1 MNFKHVLATGLIT
14 ATLFGSTNA
23 YAQTEHFIDIPKD
36 HWSKNSINYLTEQNV
51 ISGYGNGKFGF
62 GDNVTRGQV
71 AAIISRYLKLENT
84 GSASKHFS
92 DIHGHMFE
100 NSIKAVAQKGLMT
113 GDSSTDKFRPDDTL
127 TRYEM
132 AVILQK
138 AFHLPVKTNDLFY
151 DVPNNFWATDS
162 VRSLYSNG
170 ITKGIGNYRY
180 GGEMNVTREQFATF
194 MYNAIFVKTNFVPD
208 PIPAKDEDTYKEIQ
222 NILIDSGFL
231 KTDYNYVYTKTGQ
244 TYDGIMDFNFSPKDD
259 SAYRMSIHRDDPVLN
274 TPVKKILNTLLPTKA
289 DYLYSLIKNPTAS
302 SRTIEELDG
311 RKIEFRRDSSTS
323 VNVSLGKRKY

>member
-14 ATLFGSTNA
+14 ATLFGVTNA
-23 YAQTEHFIDIPKD
+23 HAQTEHFIDVPKV
-36 HWSKNSINYLTEQNV
+36 HWSKDSINYLTEQKV

-84 GSASKHFS
+84 GSTSKHFS

-100 NSIKAVAQKGLMT
+100 NNIKAVAQKGLMT
-113 GDSSTDKFRPDDTL
+113 GDNSTDKFRPDDTL

-151 DVPNNFWATDS
+151 DVPNNHWATNS

-170 ITKGIGNYRY
+170 ITNGIGNYKY
-180 GGEMNVTREQFATF
+180 GGEMNVTREQFAKF
-194 MYNAIFVKTNFVPD
+194 MYNAITVNPYFVPD
-208 PIPAKDEDTYKEIQ
+208 SIPAKDEDAYKEIH
-222 NILIDSGFL
+222 NILIDSGFI
-231 KTDYNYVYTKTGQ
+231 KREYDYLYNRDGKA
-244 TYDGIMDFNFSPKDD
+244 YDNIMSFDFSSQDD
-259 SAYRMSIHRDDPVLN
+259 RAYRMIISSDDPVLN
-274 TPVKKILNTLLPTKA
+274 EPVKKILNTLLPTKA

-302 SRTIEELDG
+302 SRTIELDG
-311 RKIEFRRDSSTS
+311 RKVEISRGYS
-323 VNVSLGKRKY
+323 VSVSLGKRKY